1 MTSMPYQVVLM
12 RIRHIYCWDN
22 PTETA
27 LWLAGYVFFWAMN
40 QLTGAAVR
48 HDWPLLFFMLLS
60 PDLADSTSNRS

>member
-12 RIRHIYCWDN
+12 RIRRIYRWED

-27 LWLAGYVFFWAMN
+27 IWLTGYLLCWAFN

-48 HDWPLLFFMLLS
+48 QGFSLS
-60 PDLADSTSNRS
+60 LTGARRSLRLSFTEE